1 MEADELLFFP
11 AEKCWTTHFWG
22 AHKTL
27 VSIDF
32 YTYALNS
39 EKLPF
44 WPFLTINLPLKAK
57 QGISKADGKI
67 EQDLHIL
74 LDEYATQYTKTMC
87 NLMT

>member
-1 MEADELLFFP
+1 MLNNTLFGG
-11 AEKCWTTHFWG
+11 TQN
-22 AHKTL
+22 L
-27 VSIDF
+27 VSSDF

-44 WPFLTINLPLKAK
+44 WPFLTINLALKAK
-57 QGISKADGKI
+57 QGINKADGKI
-67 EQDLHIL
+67 EQDVHIL